1 MSKRLIYLISFVL
14 VLSLVKGAANADITS
29 ALVAYYPLDGDV
41 MDATGNGHDGTI
53 MGDPKFVPGIF
64 GQALEFKA
72 ENRDYVKVAGYI
84 PISGAGDRS
93 VTAWIKT
100 INTGGSIVSWG
111 VIQAQGKWVIK
122 FSSKGQLRLEI
133 EGDAIKGNTR
143 LADDEWHHIGV
154 SFTNDG
160 TPELGDVVL
169 YADGVLQNTQQR
181 SLRIDTSPTGDL
193 EIGRN
198 LKNDSYFQGLIDE
211 VKIFNIGL
219 TADEILQDMEAGPS
233 LLALATKPSPADEAT
248 DVPRDVILNW
258 NPLSSA
264 DKRDVYFGTQ
274 IDDVTVADRS
284 NPLEVLVKQNHDPNT
299 YDPPGLLDFSQTYY
313 WRIDEVNTPDDTIF
327 KGNVWQFTVEPF
339 AYPIAGDLITAAAS
353 SVDNNDTG
361 AVNTINGSG
370 LDDND
375 EHSSDPSDM
384 WVSNAFDPNQPWI
397 QYELGKV
404 YKLNE
409 MLVWNPAGLGLLT
422 ALGVKDALIEYS
434 VDGSEWKT
442 LDTVE
447 LPQAAKS
454 SVDLQGIVA
463 QTIKITVQSN
473 WSGGFTQQ
481 VGLGEVR
488 FLATPMAAWELSPA
502 DGTALADLTAALS
515 WRAGRQAASHDIYIS
530 SDKLA
535 VIDGTAPLVNVT
547 ESSYTAALDMLDTTY
562 YWKVNEVNEVE
573 DPAIW
578 EGDVL
583 SFSTPAYLVVDDFES
598 YNDLN
603 PEEPESKR
611 IFNVWMDGYG
621 DATNGSVVGYENSP
635 FCEKTIVHSG
645 EQSMPLA
652 YGNTGGAAYS
662 EAELPLSPPQNWTQ
676 AGAVTLVLYFHGAEG
691 NTGQLYVKVDGSKV
705 VYDGDAGDIAK
716 VEWKQWTID
725 LAPLGASLQNVT
737 KLAIGIDGNGATGT
751 LYVDDIR
758 LYASAPEPQAN

>member
-1 MSKRLIYLISFVL
+1 MSKKLIYLISFVL
-14 VLSLVKGAANADITS
+14 LLGLVTGAANADITS

-41 MDATGNGHDGTI
+41 IDATGNGHDGTI
-53 MGDPKFVPGIF
+53 MGDPQFVPGKF
-64 GQALEFKA
+64 GQAFEFDGVD
-72 ENRDYVKVAGYI
+72 DYVQVADYI

-93 VTAWIKT
+93 VTAWIKM

-122 FSSKGQLRLEI
+122 FSSKGQIRLEI

-143 LADDEWHHIGV
+143 LADDEWHHVGV

-160 TPELGDVVL
+160 TPELGDVDL
-169 YADGVLQNTQQR
+169 YADGALQNTQQR

-198 LKNDSYFQGLIDE
+198 LKNDGYFQGLIDE

-233 LLALATKPSPADEAT
+233 LLALATKPIPADEAT

-264 DKRDVYFGTQ
+264 DRHDVYLGTQ
-274 IDDVTVADRS
+274 VDDVTVADRS

-299 YDPPGLLDFSQTYY
+299 YDPPGLLDFEQTYH
-313 WRIDEVNTPDDTIF
+313 WRIDEVNTPDNTIF
-327 KGNVWQFTVEPF
+327 KGNVWQFTVEPY
-339 AYPIAGDLITAAAS
+339 AYSIAGDLITATAS
-353 SVDNNDTG
+353 SVDSNDTG
-361 AVNTINGSG
+361 AVNTINESG

-397 QYELGKV
+397 QYELDKV

-409 MLVWNPAGLGLLT
+409 MLVWNPAGLGLLN
-422 ALGVKDALIEYS
+422 ALGIKDALIEYS
-434 VDGSEWKT
+434 ADGSVWTT

-447 LPQAAKS
+447 LPQAAQT
-454 SVDLQGIVA
+454 SVDLHGIAA

-473 WSGGFTQQ
+473 WSGGVTQQ

-488 FLATPMAAWELSPA
+488 FLAIPMAARELSPA
-502 DGTALADLTAALS
+502 DGTTLADLTAALS
-515 WRAGRQAASHDIYIS
+515 WRAGRQAASHDIYLS
-530 SDKLA
+530 SDELA

-573 DPAIW
+573 NPAIW

-598 YNDLN
+598 YDDDYENFN
-603 PEEPESKR
+603 R
-611 IFNVWMDGYG
+611 IFQVWIDGSGYTLPEPG
-621 DATNGSVVGYENSP
+621 HPGNGSGALVGTDTAP
-635 FCEKTIVHSG
+635 WV
-645 EQSMPLA
+645 EQSNVHGGNQAMPIM
-652 YGNTGGAAYS
+652 YGANGATIS
-662 EAELPLSPPQNWTQ
+662 EATRFFDPPQDWSKHGLQ
-676 AGAVTLVLYFHGAEG
+676 TLSLYFRGVEL
-691 NTGQLYVKVDGSKV
+691 NLPGQLYAKINDAQVL
-705 VYDGDAGDIAK
+705 YPGDPADLQTG
-716 VEWKQWTID
+716 QWFEFLID
-725 LAPLGASLQNVT
+725 LSSLSVT
-737 KLAIGIDGNGATGT
+737 EVTQMTIGVEGGVGT
-751 LYVDDIR
+751 ITIDDIR
-758 LYASAPEPQAN
+758 LYLGQ

>member
-1 MSKRLIYLISFVL
+1 
-14 VLSLVKGAANADITS
+14 
-29 ALVAYYPLDGDV
+29 
-41 MDATGNGHDGTI
+41 
-53 MGDPKFVPGIF
+53 
-64 GQALEFKA
+64 
-72 ENRDYVKVAGYI
+72 
-84 PISGAGDRS
+84 
-93 VTAWIKT
+93 
-100 INTGGSIVSWG
+100 
-111 VIQAQGKWVIK
+111 
-122 FSSKGQLRLEI
+122 
-133 EGDAIKGNTR
+133 
-143 LADDEWHHIGV
+143 
-154 SFTNDG
+154 
-160 TPELGDVVL
+160 
-169 YADGVLQNTQQR
+169 
-181 SLRIDTSPTGDL
+181 
-193 EIGRN
+193 
-198 LKNDSYFQGLIDE
+198 
-211 VKIFNIGL
+211 
-219 TADEILQDMEAGPS
+219 
-233 LLALATKPSPADEAT
+233 
-248 DVPRDVILNW
+248 
-258 NPLSSA
+258 
-264 DKRDVYFGTQ
+264 
-274 IDDVTVADRS
+274 VADRS

-481 VGLGEVR
+481 IGLGEVR

-530 SDKLA
+530 TDELA

-573 DPAIW
+573 DPSIW

-583 SFSTPAYLVVDDFES
+583 SFS
-598 YNDLN
+598 
-603 PEEPESKR
+603 
-611 IFNVWMDGYG
+611 
-621 DATNGSVVGYENSP
+621 VG
-635 FCEKTIVHSG
+635 
-645 EQSMPLA
+645 
-652 YGNTGGAAYS
+652 
-662 EAELPLSPPQNWTQ
+662 QNWTK
-676 AGAVTLVLYFHGAEG
+676 AGAATLVLYFHGAEG
-691 NTGQLYVKVDGSKV
+691 NAGQLYVKVNGSKV

-725 LAPLGASLQNVT
+725 LAPLGAGLQNVT
-737 KLAIGIDGNGATGT
+737 KLAIGIDGNGANGT
-751 LYVDDIR
+751 FYVDDIR
-758 LYASAPEPQAN
+758 LYRSAPEPQVN